1 MLIKQIVH
9 GKKHNTYWGVSRF
22 LEIMFTFGVVAV
34 CKEWWSS
41 DHGKLAH
48 AMTHVDDTFKWATL
62 SNKNSSIKVGHTK
75 LRAPFEVSILNRR
88 NSDIVQFGNPNIG
101 EEEWKEKGNCFHSRS
116 PHLARVVWALPLKC
130 LRYPIQVSKCHIE
143 SFKNVYYYV

>member
-101 EEEWKEKGNCFHSRS
+101 EEEWKLF
-116 PHLARVVWALPLKC
+116 
-130 LRYPIQVSKCHIE
+130 
-143 SFKNVYYYV
+143 SFKVATSSSCGLGLTPQMSKISYPGFKMSYREL